1 MGRAMRTLNAQV
13 IVVTGA
19 SEGIGAALAERLGA
33 AGAIPVLVARRAE
46 ALAQAA
52 ARCGPDA
59 QVVVADMTMRVDAE
73 RVAQAVLARH
83 GRVDAW
89 VNNVGQGITRQPSAL
104 TDDDFDAM
112 LRVNVKS
119 AWYGVQAVLPHFE
132 ARGAGH
138 LVNVSSVLG
147 RWPMRSYRSAYSA
160 AKAFLTSLTTDLRAE
175 LAERAPGVHVS
186 LVSPGAVRTR
196 FAANARHADASG
208 PAFPDAQPVE
218 EVADVLMQV
227 LAGPGVDVYT
237 RAGMRA
243 AVRAW
248 LDGATRDLA
257 PFASGAP
264 GAGSDTP
271 SSGNA

>member
-1 MGRAMRTLNAQV
+1 VSALTSQV

-19 SEGIGAALAERLGA
+19 SEGVGAALTERLGA
-33 AGAIPVLVARRAE
+33 VGAIPVLVARRAD
-46 ALAQAA
+46 ALAQVA
-52 ARCGPDA
+52 ARCGPHA
-59 QVVVADMTMRVDAE
+59 QVLVADMTVRGDAE
-73 RVAQAVLARH
+73 RVVQAVLAQH

-104 TDDDFDAM
+104 TDDDLDAM

-147 RWPMRSYRSAYSA
+147 RWPMRAYRSAYSA

-175 LAERAPGVHVS
+175 LAERAPGVRVS

-196 FAANARHADASG
+196 FAANARHADPSG
-208 PAFPDAQPVE
+208 PAFPEAQPVE
-218 EVADVLMQV
+218 EVADVLLRV
-227 LAGPGVDVYT
+227 LGGPGVDVYT
-237 RAGMRA
+237 RVGMQA

-248 LDGATRDLA
+248 LDGATRDLPPEA
-257 PFASGAP
+257 PP
-264 GAGSDTP
+264 
-271 SSGNA
+271 SGNA